1 MARKRNDRSL
11 WYYLGNVRDKRARQ
25 GRRFELVSI
34 LGIVVTAVLCGRRDL
49 AGITRWA
56 LELRGHPDLLR
67 LFGIARDDTPCH
79 ATFHNVLSA
88 LDIKALERMLGSW
101 MKRLLAENVLTHTAL
116 DGKTLRGSR
125 SGDYPGVQLI
135 AAYAVEVKGVLKQMK
150 VEPGMNELSA
160 ALKLLKGVPLDGAIV
175 SGDAICANKR
185 LCREIVEGGGDCAFT
200 VKDNQPELLAD
211 VKAAFEAASSPLRGA
226 HPAA

>member
-1 MARKRNDRSL
+1 L
-11 WYYLGNVRDKRARQ
+11 WHYLGKVPDRRKRQ

-34 LGIVVTAVLCGRRDL
+34 LGVVVAAVLCGRRDL

-56 LELRGHPDLLR
+56 LELKGKPDLLR

-79 ATFHNVLSA
+79 ATFHNVLSS
-88 LDIKALERMLGSW
+88 LNIKALERMLWSW
-101 MKRLLAENVLTHTAL
+101 MKRLLAENVLAHTAL

-125 SGDYPGVQLI
+125 AGEYPGVQLI
-135 AAYAVEVKGVLKQMK
+135 AAYAVEVKSVLRQMK

-160 ALKLLKGVPLDGAIV
+160 ALRLVKGVPLEGAIM
-175 SGDAICANKR
+175 SGDAIYANKR
-185 LCREIVEGGGDCAFT
+185 LSREIVEGGGDYVFT
-200 VKDNQPELLAD
+200 VKDNQPDLLAD
-211 VKAAFEAASSPLRGA
+211 VKAAFERPSSPLRGA